1 MSNEQTFNL
10 NRDILFLGK
19 KIKFS
24 NETTEEQNKKNKYK
38 IYKNK
43 KTYLSRPIT
52 YSEYFNKKLNQ
63 EDFNFNEKEYI
74 YQNFDNSK
82 KDKNEIIQS
91 PFCFICG
98 IKVEDKEHNYLINPL
113 QKLRLINELKKLGLI
128 LSRKKEGKS
137 LIEEKNFTEVR
148 LCKNCLLTYFKI
160 LKPFLKQEYENN
172 IQKMKNSQIESPIKK
187 EVNLSDIYNN
197 NYSNRNKNIQLL
209 NNNIQNNMNI
219 KLNDSNRGIN
229 SKSQIDNFNNFS
241 YDTTNIITKLNENN
255 IINDDINKN
264 RSIPDIKRNYMA
276 FLNYTNNKALNPQI
290 NNNNF
295 YSNIS
300 NLNSNDIR
308 FNLNKSIDLNNNL
321 NFVPQKSSFI
331 HNSSNN
337 NINQFNNINNF
348 QNFNQNIEN
357 NSFINNTINDNLST
371 FLNNLDILQKHYSKN
386 INQNNILFND
396 NDNNNT
402 NNNTNNNN
410 DTLNHI
416 LYLITKY
423 LFKIYTLNN
432 EIKLSMIN
440 DIENLMNIF
449 SKILSEIILENNY
462 GDLSKK
468 LNRDIDRN
476 NEIKKKDEKIE
487 EDKRLLK
494 ENSLPSIDQYYDL
507 FMKAILKTNENFK
520 CKLNV
525 IKIYDEI
532 KNEFILT
539 LFKNIEYLYNFSQN
553 IIQNQEN
560 NLLFNEINKKIK
572 KPNNESNSNCQFNG
586 FSKEIMDNLYQTD
599 KIKNN
604 QELLSLLNQINQ
616 ANININFNFNQS
628 DNIPSLFNNNNN
640 LNRDFPS

>member
-1 MSNEQTFNL
+1 
-10 NRDILFLGK
+10 
-19 KIKFS
+19 
-24 NETTEEQNKKNKYK
+24 
-38 IYKNK
+38 
-43 KTYLSRPIT
+43 
-52 YSEYFNKKLNQ
+52 
-63 EDFNFNEKEYI
+63 
-74 YQNFDNSK
+74 
-82 KDKNEIIQS
+82 
-91 PFCFICG
+91 
-98 IKVEDKEHNYLINPL
+98 
-113 QKLRLINELKKLGLI
+113 
-128 LSRKKEGKS
+128 
-137 LIEEKNFTEVR
+137 
-148 LCKNCLLTYFKI
+148 
-160 LKPFLKQEYENN
+160 
-172 IQKMKNSQIESPIKK
+172 
-187 EVNLSDIYNN
+187 
-197 NYSNRNKNIQLL
+197 
-209 NNNIQNNMNI
+209 MNI

-229 SKSQIDNFNNFS
+229 SKSQVDNFNNFS

-520 CKLNV
+520 YKLNV

-586 FSKEIMDNLYQTD
+586 FSKEIMDNLYRMD

-604 QELLSLLNQINQ
+604 QEFLSLLNQINQ